1 MAKVFLSHNSA
12 QKALVEQVA
21 AKVGLDN
28 IFMDEFNFNAGN
40 LLTDEIKRA
49 INASSIFVLFLSDEA
64 QKAPWVGYEVDY
76 ITKRI
81 LSNSIKFVPIIV
93 DEKFSHNSLCK
104 DWEWMKQY
112 LLKPFNSPYLIAHII
127 KEKLQ
132 DINSDE
138 HSLSYARRVT
148 FVGRDDEMREI
159 QAAYSQTMFTSRRAL
174 IVAGMPHVGRKR
186 LLKEV
191 LIQKLEANLPKTYEP
206 ISLSLS
212 RDDQIENFID
222 QLNDILH
229 PCNIIEKIAVDKK
242 NQLDLAIELLC
253 EMDDFN
259 RKILIEDSS
268 CIVLPDGHIS
278 DWFMDILQSPKLQNR
293 TYFLI
298 ASRYA
303 VSSRTIT
310 TNTFVQYHQ
319 IGTLQSSAMVTLFN
333 KYAQQRG
340 VVTAE
345 LTSESDWFTS
355 QFTGYPEQALNII
368 DEIAKTDLY
377 RAKLYFSGY
386 LQIYKNDF
394 ADVINEVEKNPETL
408 QLLILL
414 SRFEFISVEFLY
426 QIVGPHLWEQNNLEQ
441 LAALC
446 VYETF
451 GGMHQYIRLNP
462 ALSNYIRK
470 RRDTLILS
478 NEIEIQLSRIT
489 HKIID
494 NIDND
499 SLDLSTRLYAI
510 KESIKENP
518 KDVADKYLL
527 PSYALKVI
535 IEEYQHEHYDNV
547 ITIANRVLYEYKR
560 DCYDSITYP
569 IRHWLCMAYCHQND
583 KRLQDEL
590 QYFNKNSNTYHY
602 ILGFNARLRGNYPLA
617 QKHLEM
623 AVGDY
628 LNSPKRAMAKSA
640 HELVLVYM
648 LQNNFDKAL
657 YLAKQNYEIDRT
669 NAYQIEAYFR
679 CLVNTNK
686 ATADILSS
694 LINDM
699 ERSYDSRKD
708 FYVDN
713 FKVEYEFY
721 IKSNFT
727 GAMTMF
733 EKICVKYGEDYR
745 KYTHQAV
752 LNICKNINKLDKYNE
767 LFKQFPNF

>member
-28 IFMDEFNFNAGN
+28 IFMDEYSFHAGES
-40 LLTDEIKRA
+40 LTDEIKRA
-49 INASSIFVLFLSDEA
+49 IDASSIFVLFLSEEA

-76 ITKRI
+76 ISKRLLNKSI
-81 LSNSIKFVPIIV
+81 LFVPFIV
-93 DEKFSHNSLCK
+93 DDKFSHHSLIK
-104 DWEWMKQY
+104 DWDWMKQY
-112 LLKPFNSPYLIAHII
+112 LLKPFESPYLIAHII

-132 DINSDE
+132 EINNDE
-138 HSLSYARRVT
+138 YSQTFARRVT
-148 FVGRDDEMREI
+148 FVGRDDEMKEI
-159 QAAYSQTMFTSRRAL
+159 QAAYNQTMSTNRRAL

-242 NQLDLAIELLC
+242 KQLDLSIELLC
-253 EMDDFN
+253 EMDEYN
-259 RKILIEDSS
+259 RKILVEDNS

-303 VSSRTIT
+303 VNSRVNM
-310 TNTFVQYHQ
+310 TNTYVQYHQ
-319 IGTLQSSAMVTLFN
+319 IGTLQSSAMKTLFN

-340 VVTAE
+340 VVTDE
-345 LTSESDWFTS
+345 LKSESDWFTS

-386 LQIYKNDF
+386 LQVYKNDF
-394 ADVINEVEKNPETL
+394 ADIVKEVEKNADTL

-414 SRFEFISVEFLY
+414 SRFEFISIEFLY
-426 QIVGPHLWEQNNLEQ
+426 QIVGNLWEQNNLEQ
-441 LAALC
+441 LASLC

-451 GGMHQYIRLNP
+451 GGMNQYIRLNP
-462 ALSNYIRK
+462 ALSNYLRK
-470 RRDTLILS
+470 RRDTLKLS
-478 NEIEIQLSRIT
+478 KAIDDKLSSIT
-489 HKIID
+489 QKIID
-494 NIDND
+494 NIDKD

-518 KDVADKYLL
+518 RNVADKYLL

-535 IEEYQHEHYDNV
+535 IEEYQHGIYDNV

-583 KRLQDEL
+583 HRLQDEVR
-590 QYFNKNSNTYHY
+590 YFDKDSNTYHY
-602 ILGFNARLRGNYPLA
+602 ILGFNARLRGNYSLA
-617 QKHLEM
+617 QKHLEI

-628 LNSPKRAMAKSA
+628 LNYPKRALAKSA

-648 LQNNFDKAL
+648 LQNDFDKAL

-679 CLVNTNK
+679 CLVNTNN
-686 ATADILSS
+686 ATAELLLS

-713 FKVEYEFY
+713 FKAEYEFY
-721 IKSNFT
+721 INSNLDN
-727 GAMTMF
+727 AIKMF
-733 EKICVKYGEDYR
+733 ENICVKYGEDYR
-745 KYTHQAV
+745 NYTHQAV
-752 LNICKNINKLDKYNE
+752 QNICKSVNKNDKYHE
-767 LFKQFPNF
+767 LFRQFPNY